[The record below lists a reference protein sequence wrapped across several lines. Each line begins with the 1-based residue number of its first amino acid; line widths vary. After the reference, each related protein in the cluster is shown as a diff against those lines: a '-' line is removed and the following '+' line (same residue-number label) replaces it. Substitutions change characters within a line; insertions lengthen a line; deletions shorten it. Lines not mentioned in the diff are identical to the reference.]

1 MSERLAQDVLFHG
14 RVVTLEILGPETI
27 GVRRGELTPELL
39 EHLKAH
45 KGEIIAE
52 ACKREW
58 EQWQSERPAPGEDPR
73 PDLVED
79 SARWAALLS
88 AAYELD
94 GEDPTGTWAALH
106 VVRCLGAAIVV
117 QDGKWR
123 IEPGD
128 YDPREWAADRARYL
142 LPRTAT
148 IKRLLEKQAS
158 SAHMVGVSHRNA
170 GTLWAALIPTV

>member
-52 ACKREW
+52 ACRQEW
-58 EQWQSERPAPGEDPR
+58 ERWQSERPAPGDDPR

-79 SARWAALLS
+79 SAQWAALLS

-94 GEDPTGTWAALH
+94 GEDPTGVWAALH
-106 VVRCLGAAIVV
+106 VVRCLARRSAYSAASGGWRLAPTMTAT
-117 QDGKWR
+117 GKR
-123 IEPGD
+123 IERAICYPG
-128 YDPREWAADRARYL
+128 RR
-142 LPRTAT
+142 
-148 IKRLLEKQAS
+148 QS
-158 SAHMVGVSHRNA
+158 SACWQRWQRDRPPLAPGRRRVCEM
-170 GTLWAALIPTV
+170 